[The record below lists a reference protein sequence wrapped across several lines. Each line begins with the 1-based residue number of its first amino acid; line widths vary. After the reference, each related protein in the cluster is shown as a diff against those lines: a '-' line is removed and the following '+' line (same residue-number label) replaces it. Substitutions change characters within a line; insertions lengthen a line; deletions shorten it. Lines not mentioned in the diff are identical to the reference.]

1 VHTGCKNLLLF
12 DIDGRELIFS
22 SDGTDNTKGI
32 YMSPFGT
39 SAKKYLTLGGDLLT
53 FSNDIF

>member
-1 VHTGCKNLLLF
+1 LLF
-12 DIDGRELIFS
+12 DIDERELIFS

-39 SAKKYLTLGGDLLT
+39 SERKYLTLGGDLLT